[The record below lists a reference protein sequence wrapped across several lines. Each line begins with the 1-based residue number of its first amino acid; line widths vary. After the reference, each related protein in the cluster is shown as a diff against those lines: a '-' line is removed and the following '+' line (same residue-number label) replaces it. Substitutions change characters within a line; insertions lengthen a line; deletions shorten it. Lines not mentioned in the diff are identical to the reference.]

1 MYLKELVISSNTGI
15 EIRKV
20 SFKKGLNLVVGRK
33 DEQGSSNNLGKTT
46 LMRCINFCLGGKF
59 TEFFEDDETK
69 SINNTVRDFILQN
82 EVCFKLSFVSDFNLV
97 SVRDFTVTREVVLQQ
112 TRRSNYKITN
122 SINNEK
128 FKNEKQF
135 MHELKIRL
143 FKNDI
148 DKPTFRQLIPKFVRR
163 NDGQISNIL
172 KFLYMASANEYELV
186 HFFLFG
192 FNLPEIL
199 SVKNKLHLELKNAI
213 RNLQSLNSIIPDGM
227 EQRLSLLRL
236 NVEEKENL
244 RRDFKINEKYEQDN
258 NQLGNVQIKI
268 DEIKDAI
275 QERQMDNRTLIER
288 LQTLQSS
295 DFSEDTK
302 TIEYMYKEAGLL
314 GLNLQEKFE
323 QTVNFHKIMIDNEV
337 RYLDERIERVN
348 KEIEDYQVVYKS
360 LVDEYNT
367 VLERLGKM
375 GSLKEYTQ
383 LTEEIEKDKELI
395 SSIETQLNQLNTAH
409 ARKDKLEQEIQ
420 KISLMLDESINL
432 FKEKI
437 EIFNTYFSKSSNDIY
452 GEKWFVTFTP
462 NEDNTLFKF
471 NVDSLNQNV
480 GSGKK
485 QMLVAS
491 FDIAYMAYI
500 QDKRIGLPYPRF
512 ATQDKIEIIDIT
524 YLEKL
529 FDLVVKANGQ
539 LILPI
544 IEDKYS
550 SFSNKDIKDS
560 VILELNQNNKF
571 FNIENY

>member
-1 MYLKELVISSNTGI
+1 
-15 EIRKV
+15 
-20 SFKKGLNLVVGRK
+20 
-33 DEQGSSNNLGKTT
+33 
-46 LMRCINFCLGGKF
+46 
-59 TEFFEDDETK
+59 
-69 SINNTVRDFILQN
+69 
-82 EVCFKLSFVSDFNLV
+82 
-97 SVRDFTVTREVVLQQ
+97 
-112 TRRSNYKITN
+112 
-122 SINNEK
+122 
-128 FKNEKQF
+128 
-135 MHELKIRL
+135 
-143 FKNDI
+143 
-148 DKPTFRQLIPKFVRR
+148 
-163 NDGQISNIL
+163 
-172 KFLYMASANEYELV
+172 MASANEYELV

>member
-1 MYLKELVISSNTGI
+1 
-15 EIRKV
+15 
-20 SFKKGLNLVVGRK
+20 
-33 DEQGSSNNLGKTT
+33 
-46 LMRCINFCLGGKF
+46 
-59 TEFFEDDETK
+59 
-69 SINNTVRDFILQN
+69 
-82 EVCFKLSFVSDFNLV
+82 
-97 SVRDFTVTREVVLQQ
+97 
-112 TRRSNYKITN
+112 
-122 SINNEK
+122 
-128 FKNEKQF
+128 
-135 MHELKIRL
+135 
-143 FKNDI
+143 
-148 DKPTFRQLIPKFVRR
+148 
-163 NDGQISNIL
+163 
-172 KFLYMASANEYELV
+172 MASANEYELV
-186 HFFLFG
+186 NFFLFG

-383 LTEEIEKDKELI
+383 LTEEIEKDNNFKIELQAAVDKG
-395 SSIETQLNQLNTAH
+395 EKQLNAYYQ
-409 ARKDKLEQEIQ
+409 
-420 KISLMLDESINL
+420 
-432 FKEKI
+432 
-437 EIFNTYFSKSSNDIY
+437 
-452 GEKWFVTFTP
+452 
-462 NEDNTLFKF
+462 
-471 NVDSLNQNV
+471 QN
-480 GSGKK
+480 
-485 QMLVAS
+485 
-491 FDIAYMAYI
+491 I
-500 QDKRIGLPYPRF
+500 RN
-512 ATQDKIEIIDIT
+512 
-524 YLEKL
+524 
-529 FDLVVKANGQ
+529 NG
-539 LILPI
+539 
-544 IEDKYS
+544 
-550 SFSNKDIKDS
+550 
-560 VILELNQNNKF
+560 
-571 FNIENY
+571 NIEKQINIQQNSGNIQM